1 MMQAGK
7 RLAFIAAAALALTA
21 VGSAA
26 VAPLV
31 ISVSPPSIRL
41 GGYRVDRQPTYAG
54 AIAALGRSSSC
65 KRVGGDASHARASW
79 SALGLVIE
87 LQTYGGLPAGKT
99 GCTAPRQMKIHTV
112 RVTSRRWTTSR
123 GLHVGDTVSQL
134 KTRYSAAKP
143 AKPLAGWY
151 ARGYWLATRRV
162 GGYEGVGGFRPFAP
176 VLVAETHD
184 GRVTAFVLVIGGEG
198 D

>member
-1 MMQAGK
+1 MQAAK
-7 RLAFIAAAALALTA
+7 RLAFIAAAALVLTA
-21 VGSAA
+21 LGSAA

-87 LQTYGGLPAGKT
+87 LRTYGGLPAGKT
-99 GCTAPRQMKIHTV
+99 ACTALRQMKIHTL

-123 GLHVGDTVSQL
+123 GLHVGDSIGQL
-134 KTRYSAAKP
+134 RTRYSAAKP
-143 AKPLAGWY
+143 VNPLVGWY
-151 ARGYWLATRRV
+151 SRGYWLVTRRV
-162 GGYEGVGGFRPFAP
+162 GGYEGVGGFRPIAP

-184 GRVTAFVLVIGGEG
+184 GLVTAFVLVIGGEG